1 MPHIISDKEYRDY
14 RDFKSLG
21 MTPAQ
26 LRETI
31 DNYEAM
37 FDPSPLPLN
46 LNEEEQKS

>member
-1 MPHIISDKEYRDY
+1 MLHIISDEEYRNY
-14 RDFKSLG
+14 QDFKALG

-37 FDPSPLPLN
+37 LDPSPLPLN
-46 LNEEEQKS
+46 LNEEEQE